1 MHESSPDTDRE
12 NQDVRMRGFSSRK
25 AVDAALQWVD
35 QHCKP
40 LTSEAIPLSE
50 AYGRV
55 LAGDI
60 VSEIDVPQFNRS
72 MMDGFAVRAEDTNG
86 ASTYNGIRLSIR
98 GDSFPGQPA
107 ETVVNAGEAVRI
119 MTGAPMPAGADAVIP
134 VENTTTTED

>member
-86 ASTYNGIRLSIR
+86 ASTYN
-98 GDSFPGQPA
+98 
-107 ETVVNAGEAVRI
+107 
-119 MTGAPMPAGADAVIP
+119 
-134 VENTTTTED
+134 